1 MTYAAGQ
8 YILLGLAAFAMS
20 GLLTWPVRKLAIRI
34 GAMDRPDLERKTQ
47 KKPVP
52 YLGGL
57 AIAFTILII
66 AYTSIAANQP
76 SAEKFILASH
86 VLIPASLLG
95 LMGLVDD
102 LKGLAA
108 FPRLVLQTIAAV
120 VMSLILINTDTMGFA
135 FGNTTIDT
143 IVSILWIVGICNSIN
158 FFDNLD
164 GGAAG
169 TVVAATAGIFLIAYG
184 QGQELISALAILTA
198 GATLGFLMWNKAPAK
213 IYMGDAGALFL
224 GIILSTLTIRMNSGI
239 DPNWKSLAI
248 PLILLAIPI
257 LDTTVA
263 VTSRIYRGLT
273 PFNGGKDHLSHR
285 LVRVGFTHRTAA
297 FILWGISGTCTALAY
312 LIYKYPG
319 QIGTQ
324 VIISAVLAGL
334 AAFIFF
340 LRIPSQD
347 LETDQK
353 SLKGSDSANGSIR

>member
-1 MTYAAGQ
+1 MRYTAGL

-34 GAMDRPDLERKTQ
+34 GALDRPNLKRKTQ
-47 KKPVP
+47 KEPVP
-52 YLGGL
+52 YLGGVS
-57 AIAFTILII
+57 IALTILIV
-66 AYTSIAANQP
+66 AYASIAANQP
-76 SAEKFILASH
+76 SAEKFILASQ

-108 FPRLVLQTIAAV
+108 FPRLVVQTIAAV
-120 VMSLILINTDTMGFA
+120 VMSLILIISDTMGFA
-135 FGNTTIDT
+135 FGNTTTDT
-143 IVSILWIVGICNSIN
+143 IVSIVWIVGICNSIN

-169 TVVAATAGIFLIAYG
+169 TVAAATIGIFFIAFG

-224 GIILSTLTIRMNSGI
+224 GIILSALTIRMNPGI
-239 DPNWKSLAI
+239 DPNWKSLVI
-248 PLILLAIPI
+248 PVILLAIPI
-257 LDTTVA
+257 MDTTVA

-285 LVRVGFTHRTAA
+285 LVRIGFTHPVAA
-297 FILWGISGTCTALAY
+297 SALWGASGVCAALAY
-312 LIYKYPG
+312 LIYKYPS
-319 QIGTQ
+319 QYGTEI
-324 VIISAVLAGL
+324 VFGTAFAWL
-334 AAFIFF
+334 AAVAIF
-340 LRIPSQD
+340 LSIPSED
-347 LETDQK
+347 
-353 SLKGSDSANGSIR
+353 